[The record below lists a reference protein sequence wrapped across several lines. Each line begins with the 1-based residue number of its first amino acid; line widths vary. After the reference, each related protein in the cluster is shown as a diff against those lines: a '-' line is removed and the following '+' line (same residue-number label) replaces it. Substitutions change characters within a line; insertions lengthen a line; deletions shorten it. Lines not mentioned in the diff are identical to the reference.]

1 VIELLG
7 ISTAVGMDGLGVS
20 VGMGTRGSWTR
31 SGQIRAALIFGGFEA
46 GMPLIGLL
54 LGQGVA
60 GPIGSLT
67 GPIAAVLLVALG
79 LYGLVEKEGGAR
91 TGLLLPA
98 LLVSIDNLAVGLAL
112 GLHHVN
118 IPLAV
123 ATFAVV
129 SIGLAY
135 AGLRFGRFI
144 GSKSEHAGKVGAVAL
159 IVVGVLIG
167 TGVMG

>member
-54 LGQGVA
+54 
-60 GPIGSLT
+60 
-67 GPIAAVLLVALG
+67 LG